1 MSSACRDINELLPA
15 AQKACRI
22 FMKKCGEAGL
32 KIFITETYRSQAR
45 QNELYNQGRTTPGQ
59 IVTWTKKSNHT
70 GRLAWDIA
78 CIGKE
83 LYDISVL
90 NKAGQIGKS
99 LGITWGGEWA
109 TPDKPHFEV
118 KADWK
123 EPKEEKEMTQE
134 QFNKMMDNYLA
145 ERSKKPVSDWASE
158 EFKKATE
165 AGVVDGIMPQAFA
178 TREQVV
184 AMILRSI
191 S

>member
-15 AQKACRI
+15 AQKACRL
-22 FMKKCGEAGL
+22 FMKKCREAGL

-59 IVTWTKKSNHT
+59 IVTWTKKSNHLT
-70 GRLAWDIA
+70 
-78 CIGKE
+78 
-83 LYDISVL
+83 
-90 NKAGQIGKS
+90 
-99 LGITWGGEWA
+99 
-109 TPDKPHFEV
+109 
-118 KADWK
+118 
-123 EPKEEKEMTQE
+123 
-134 QFNKMMDNYLA
+134 

>member
-15 AQKACRI
+15 AQKACRL

-83 LYDISVL
+83 LYDITVL

-118 KADWK
+118 KADWE
-123 EPKEEKEMTQE
+123 EPKEEEEMAEKRYNTIDEVPEWGKAAIQELINKGCFADVRALNLSEDMVRVFVVMERKE
-134 QFNKMMDNYLA
+134 N
-145 ERSKKPVSDWASE
+145 
-158 EFKKATE
+158 
-165 AGVVDGIMPQAFA
+165 
-178 TREQVV
+178 
-184 AMILRSI
+184 
-191 S
+191 